1 MRKIGG
7 LSMLIALAT
16 FLFGPASLW
25 GQQQAVTEIAPEQL
39 RRLLDEKAEVVL
51 INTMSA
57 IECRDHAIPGSLC
70 LPCETFQERLD
81 LLPADK
87 GKKLIYYCE
96 SDLCLRSY
104 KSANKAREMGYR
116 DVSVLKG
123 GLPGWKQ
130 AGYTTAA
137 QERIPRKAI
146 PSIKASRLKK
156 WLEEGE
162 PIFLL
167 DIRSEDAFRQGGIK
181 GAVNIPF
188 YRLDRLY
195 QDLPLDR
202 RIVLVD
208 ERGFRSFLASCYL
221 ARKGYDTTRLFGGME
236 SWRKALKGTN
246 RLPAGQGK

>member
-7 LSMLIALAT
+7 MSMLLASAA
-16 FLFGPASLW
+16 FLLWLAPAW
-25 GQQQAVTEIAPEQL
+25 GQKPAAPEITPEQL
-39 RRLLDEKAEVVL
+39 RQLLDQKADVVL

-70 LPCETFQERLD
+70 LPCQTFTDQID
-81 LLPADK
+81 KLPADK
-87 GKKLIYYCE
+87 GKKLVYYCE

-104 KSANKAREMGYR
+104 KSANKAKELGYR

-130 AGYTTAA
+130 AGYRTVA

-146 PSIKASRLKK
+146 SSVKASRLKK
-156 WLEEGE
+156 WLEEGK

-167 DIRSEDAFRQGGIK
+167 DIRSEDAFRQGEIK

-188 YRLDRLY
+188 YRLDRQY
-195 QDLPLDR
+195 SDLPLDR
-202 RIVLVD
+202 QIVLID

-221 ARKGYDTTRLFGGME
+221 SRKGYDTTRLFGGME
-236 SWRKALKGTN
+236 SWQKTLKESNRK
-246 RLPAGQGK
+246 PAGKKK